1 MCDSKTRSGP
11 AQPASAKWCSSRTR
25 RRTGYHPGSDVPLWL
40 TAENEIER
48 IAIEHGLT
56 HLETVSSITAVPFYS
71 ALGYEIIEQRRA
83 RAADRQMHGVREDA
97 KKSCSAIGARHV
109 LSKLALCRAGAL
121 AQR

>member
-11 AQPASAKWCSSRTR
+11 RSRHPRSGAQARHR

-56 HLETVSSITAVPFYS
+56 HLEMVSSITAVPFYS

-83 RAADRQMHGVREDA
+83 RAADRQTHGVREDA

-109 LSKLALCRAGAL
+109 LSKLA
-121 AQR
+121 